1 MASAKYKKGKDGY
14 FSAKVW
20 DGTYNEDGT
29 KHRKNLR
36 SKKSSKDLENIV
48 NEFQQEVEQR
58 KHIKKSEITFLDYA
72 RMWLKTEKSQSSH
85 NTKAMY
91 KNIIEKHF
99 SVLEGVKLQDV
110 ERIHVNLLLDNA
122 DSKKRTQQQILMT
135 FKQVIKL
142 AVHDHLFPSNIAD
155 DIFENMQKIKYM
167 AGEKRPLT
175 SYEKEALFKADFDGM
190 DKVFVYIIFGC
201 GLRREEALALTIFDI
216 NTKRRE
222 VTINKAHEFVDG
234 KPRQKEPKTK
244 NGYRT
249 VPIPSSVFPSI
260 DTYVNK
266 RKAAGKTYLFVMRN
280 GQPVTKSSY
289 DKMWARILREMQVVT
304 KDQITGL
311 TAHIFRHNFC
321 TNLCYQIP
329 KISIKKIAQLM
340 GDTEKVVLDV
350 YNHMILDKEDAV
362 NAIDEAFNY

>member
-1 MASAKYKKGKDGY
+1 MASAKYKRGKDGY

-20 DGTYNEDGT
+20 DGTYNDDGT

-48 NEFQQEVEQR
+48 NEFRREVEAG
-58 KHIKKSEITFLDYA
+58 KSIKKTDATFLDYS
-72 RMWLKTEKSQSSH
+72 REWKRVYKSSKSH

-91 KNIIEKHF
+91 ENLIEKHF
-99 SVLEGVKLQDV
+99 IALGDTRLQDI
-110 ERIHVNLLLDNA
+110 ERIHLQILLNNA
-122 DSKKRTQQQILMT
+122 EGKKRTQEQIQMA
-135 FKQVIKL
+135 FKQVIKS
-142 AVHDHLFPSNIAD
+142 AVSDNLFPKNVMKNIFNNVD
-155 DIFENMQKIKYM
+155 PIKYK
-167 AGEKRPLT
+167 APESRPLT
-175 SYEKEALFKADFDGM
+175 DSEKQAVFKANFKAQ
-190 DKVFVYIIFGC
+190 DKILVYLIYGC
-201 GLRREEALALTIFDI
+201 GLRREEVLALTVFDFNI
-216 NTKRRE
+216 KKKE
-222 VTINKAHEFVDG
+222 VHINKAHEFVDG
-234 KPRQKEPKTK
+234 KPRQKEPKSD

-249 VPIPSSVFPSI
+249 IPIPSSVFPSI
-260 DTYVNK
+260 ETYVNK

-289 DKMWARILREMQVVT
+289 DKMWARILREMQAVT